1 MSDAPDK
8 DQQSEAPT
16 QKRRDEAAKE
26 GDVLQSKELGIAL
39 VMAAAAGWLVLLG
52 PAFVDACAQL
62 LRQGLSVRAGD
73 IAHFAPGTRLLRLVG
88 PVIWPLFGLFLMAL
102 LATIAGPLLLGSA
115 GFRGSAIGFKASR
128 INPMSGLKRMF
139 GMHGLME
146 LGKALAKT
154 LLLGA
159 IGWWFV
165 SDAMRMLPALAM
177 QDLSGAIRVMGQML
191 AQVVMALVIGI
202 VLIAGVDVPI
212 QIFQRMGRLRM
223 SREQVKQ
230 EMRESEGAPELK
242 QAQRQRQHALLAG
255 SARKAVAEASV
266 VLTNPTHF
274 AVALRYRPGI
284 DAAPVVVA
292 RGRGEVAL
300 AIRELARKDHIPTL
314 EYPQLTRA
322 IYFTSRAGQVISEDL
337 FLAVATI
344 LSFVFR
350 LDAAMGGP
358 MPMPQVNVPSAKHFD
373 EHGRPQAG
381 R

>member
-52 PAFVDACAQL
+52 PVFVDACAQS
-62 LRQGLSVRAGD
+62 LRQGLSVRAED
-73 IAHFAPGTRLLRLVG
+73 IAHFAPGTRLVRLIG

-102 LATIAGPLLLGSA
+102 LATIAGPVLLGSA

-128 INPMSGLKRMF
+128 MSPMSGLKRMF
-139 GMHGLME
+139 GMRGLME

-165 SDAMRMLPALAM
+165 SDAMRVFPALAM
-177 QDLSGAIRVMGQML
+177 QDLSGAIRAMGQML
-191 AQVVMALVIGI
+191 AQAVMALVIGI
-202 VLIAGVDVPI
+202 VLIAGIDVPM
-212 QIFQRMGRLRM
+212 QIFQRMARLRM

-350 LDAAMGGP
+350 LDAAMGGA
-358 MPMPQVNVPSAKHFD
+358 MPMPQVSVPDGKRFD
-373 EHGRPQAG
+373 EHGRPAAG